1 MSKHIRMHAC
11 LNLSFSLSLFPLF
24 LSPTSDNRAH
34 THARSTL
41 TFSTPLCTLV
51 FAQERPVRRKRN
63 GFSGHITVDVTVRG
77 HFRDERSE
85 GAGEG
90 GGEGGGGVR
99 DRRGADNSGS
109 KDGGK
114 RSDDEHADLENRM
127 VLENRKRER
136 ENRKET
142 RLVPLPPTIAL
153 PPHIQRA
160 LANEKEEEELQ
171 QQQRWQQE
179 EHQQQHRRQRAQR
192 LRVCRKMHTWWAHCV
207 GTLYSFCNCTTCS
220 PTVYSHC

>member
-1 MSKHIRMHAC
+1 MQSRRTAASSSAMKTITPAKIHFSRILFSAVTSRSSWRCPAMHAIRISRR
-11 LNLSFSLSLFPLF
+11 LMNHVQTHSHARMLISFSLSLFPLF

-90 GGEGGGGVR
+90 GGEGGGGGKR
-99 DRRGADNSGS
+99 GGGGGRRGRTEG
-109 KDGGK
+109 
-114 RSDDEHADLENRM
+114 E
-127 VLENRKRER
+127 
-136 ENRKET
+136 
-142 RLVPLPPTIAL
+142 
-153 PPHIQRA
+153 
-160 LANEKEEEELQ
+160 
-171 QQQRWQQE
+171 
-179 EHQQQHRRQRAQR
+179 
-192 LRVCRKMHTWWAHCV
+192 
-207 GTLYSFCNCTTCS
+207 
-220 PTVYSHC
+220 